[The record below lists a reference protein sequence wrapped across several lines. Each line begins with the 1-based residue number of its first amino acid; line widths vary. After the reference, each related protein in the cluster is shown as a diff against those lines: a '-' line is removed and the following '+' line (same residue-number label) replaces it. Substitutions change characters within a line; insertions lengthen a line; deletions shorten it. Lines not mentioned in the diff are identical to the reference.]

1 MSDPNLPTTEE
12 IQDAARRLQQGG
24 LLGRGSS
31 RRADKLIAR
40 SGENGQ
46 AVAFAILDAAV
57 DYEPR

>member
-24 LLGRGSS
+24 LLGRDSS